1 MEWIYRRAMQ
11 SRRAKNLKRR
21 SEQETL
27 PCPIVSVGNL
37 TTGGTGKTPT
47 VQWLTQILQDQH
59 YKVGIAA
66 RGYGGTAS
74 DTGAL
79 VCDGKTTLLT
89 ATEAGDEAL
98 LHARNLPGA
107 VVAIGKDRHR
117 AVELCLENKAEVVV
131 LDDGFQFWSLPRTF
145 ELVLLDARR
154 PFGNGHLLPWGRLRE
169 EPEALARANAVL
181 LTRSDRATTEE
192 LAHSREFV
200 AQFTAAPIFAATHA
214 PHSLRNEKTRETV
227 SLDAIK
233 RRTVKAFAGLADNS
247 QFYEALIA
255 LGASHLVKLK
265 REHGDHHDWKKS
277 DFEWFDSAPP
287 LNQHQSELFEA
298 LPVVTTEK
306 DAVKLD
312 PQWFDGDLF
321 SLHIELQI
329 ENELELW
336 KLISNSLRAQMSQG
350 TI

>member
-21 SEQETL
+21 SQQKAAS
-27 PCPIVSVGNL
+27 CPIISIGNL

-74 DTGAL
+74 EAGAL
-79 VCDGKTTLLT
+79 VSDGKNTFLK
-89 ATEAGDEAL
+89 AEEAGDEAL

-107 VVAIGKDRHR
+107 VVAIGKDRQR
-117 AVELCLENKAEVVV
+117 AVELCLENQAEVVV

-169 EPEALARANAVL
+169 EPESLARANAIL
-181 LTRSDRATTEE
+181 LTRSDRATIEE
-192 LAHSREFV
+192 VAYSREFV
-200 AQFTAAPIFAATHA
+200 AQFTDAPIFAATHA
-214 PHSLRNEKTRETV
+214 PRTLRNEKTRETV
-227 SLDAIK
+227 SLDTLK

-247 QFYEALIA
+247 QFYEALGA
-255 LGASHLVKLK
+255 LGMPHLVKLK
-265 REHGDHHDWKKS
+265 REHGDHHVWKKS

-287 LNQHQSELFEA
+287 LNQHQTELFEA
-298 LPVVTTEK
+298 LAVVTTEK

-312 PQWFDGDLF
+312 PQWFSGDLF

-329 ENELELW
+329 EGEWELW
-336 KLISNSLRAQMSQG
+336 KLISTALHAERSKGHL
-350 TI
+350 